1 MLNEGN
7 PEESDCL
14 RNGDGE
20 KVENASASAERVSL
34 FPLASSSQPLT
45 EAQLGLL
52 TPPWATK
59 VLSTASKDIVFPA
72 IRR

>member
-7 PEESDCL
+7 PKESDCL

-20 KVENASASAERVSL
+20 KVENASASTERVSL
-34 FPLASSSQPLT
+34 FPLASSSQ
-45 EAQLGLL
+45 LGLL
-52 TPPWATK
+52 PPPWATK
-59 VLSTASKDIVFPA
+59 VLPTASKDIVFPA